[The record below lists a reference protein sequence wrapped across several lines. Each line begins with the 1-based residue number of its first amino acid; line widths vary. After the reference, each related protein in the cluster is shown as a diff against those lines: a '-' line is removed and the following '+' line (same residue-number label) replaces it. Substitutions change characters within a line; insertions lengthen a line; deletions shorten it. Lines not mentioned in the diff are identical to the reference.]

1 MRDLAFPCDWSVR
14 FGLARC
20 DCLVLWSCVVLFVQ
34 QLQPPGIVQ
43 CLSFNLVAVHATL
56 PGIAESAHRYACCV
70 FNCYYVLHLGRK
82 SLWLTPS
89 AAACPSI
96 FFHIISGA
104 STHVFGIQVLYFA
117 VDRSMM
123 LPFVPH
129 KEDAFLLVVSALL
142 LVASLA
148 RQITKT
154 CAFCRM
160 WCLCLVLFCLVLNW
174 HGLFMIWSAQ
184 FCSGCQF
191 GKASAIRIGLQIR
204 IWVCCR
210 SQDGAWELISKSSHH
225 RFRSWVL
232 NKCSSWMNLA
242 FVLVTAD
249 SWIGMNHLE
258 VAWCKPSLFGC
269 TFPSVDLYILG

>member
-1 MRDLAFPCDWSVR
+1 VCGLVCSATTASGYSPVPVFQSCGCARYITRDSGICSSLRVLRLQLLLCVTFGQEISLTHTLSSGLSV
-14 FGLARC
+14 
-20 DCLVLWSCVVLFVQ
+20 
-34 QLQPPGIVQ
+34 
-43 CLSFNLVAVHATL
+43 H
-56 PGIAESAHRYACCV
+56 
-70 FNCYYVLHLGRK
+70 
-82 SLWLTPS
+82 
-89 AAACPSI
+89 

-117 VDRSMM
+117 IDRSMM

-129 KEDAFLLVVSALL
+129 KEDAFLLVVSVLL

-225 RFRSWVL
+225 RFRSRVL